1 MKRLNYILQ
10 REKVFVAM
18 LMGHRVVA
26 MSQHSTLSGQNKIF
40 TFRNAVIY
48 FVVIYGSKSKCDVEM
63 RIVTHNR

>member
-1 MKRLNYILQ
+1 
-10 REKVFVAM
+10 M
-18 LMGHRVVA
+18 LMGHGVVA
-26 MSQHSTLSGQNKIF
+26 MSQHSTLTQSGQNKIF